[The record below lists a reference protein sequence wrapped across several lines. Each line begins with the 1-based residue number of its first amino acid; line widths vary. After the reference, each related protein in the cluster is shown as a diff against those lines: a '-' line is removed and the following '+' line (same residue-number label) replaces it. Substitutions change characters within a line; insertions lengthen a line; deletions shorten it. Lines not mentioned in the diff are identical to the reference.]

1 MNPENCAP
9 LRAPDQNS
17 LIIES
22 ESPLKLQFFE
32 NIFDQRRQDC
42 PLFQKCAILP
52 MLIKN
57 LIIIDTKSPLKFLFH
72 EKIFDQGSTIEHNFL
87 DSFSV
92 RLRGPKLSDFCK
104 KCTPKNQI

>member
-22 ESPLKLQFFE
+22 ESPLELHFFE
-32 NIFDQRRQDC
+32 NIFDQRWQDC

-92 RLRGPKLSDFCK
+92 RLRGPKLSVFLQK
-104 KCTPKNQI
+104 MHP